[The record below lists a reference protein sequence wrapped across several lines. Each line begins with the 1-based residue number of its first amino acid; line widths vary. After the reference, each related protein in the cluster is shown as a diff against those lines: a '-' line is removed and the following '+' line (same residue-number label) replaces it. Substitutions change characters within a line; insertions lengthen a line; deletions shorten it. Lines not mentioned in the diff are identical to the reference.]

1 MSQRTPDQ
9 EFARYIKLALVAF
22 AICFI
27 YFIIA
32 DIRMPMTPQARVYH
46 QVTQISP
53 QINGPIN
60 EVLVKNNQTVKEGQ
74 VLFVIDETPY
84 LIALEKRTQPQTDI
98 DAIASPTLVHIPCV
112 GHQRILL
119 LPESDIHFAYSDV
132 AGVHVR
138 SLEQQA
144 DTQLTLKTLEE
155 RTALV
160 RCHRQYLVRLS
171 CVAEIKLLDN
181 GLATLL
187 MKTGDSVPVS
197 RRYLKKLKSLLTL

>member
-74 VLFVIDETPY
+74 VLFIIDETPY
-84 LIALEKRTQPQTDI
+84 LIALEKAQIDLANVELENAQI
-98 DAIASPTLVHIPCV
+98 DAKAEAIRAKIEAASAVYDERNNEFQRLNSLVQTKAV
-112 GHQRILL
+112 SQQNV
-119 LPESDIHFAYSDV
+119 DKAY
-132 AGVHVR
+132 A
-138 SLEQQA
+138 
-144 DTQLTLKTLEE
+144 QLKSAE
-155 RTALV
+155 
-160 RCHRQYLVRLS
+160 
-171 CVAEIKLLDN
+171 AEISALEADLNQQVCK
-181 GLATLL
+181 
-187 MKTGDSVPVS
+187 
-197 RRYLKKLKSLLTL
+197 R

>member
-60 EVLVKNNQTVKEGQ
+60 EVLGATVKET
-74 VLFVIDETPY
+74 I
-84 LIALEKRTQPQTDI
+84 
-98 DAIASPTLVHIPCV
+98 PTLVVMPSA
-112 GHQRILL
+112 
-119 LPESDIHFAYSDV
+119 P
-132 AGVHVR
+132 HVF
-138 SLEQQA
+138 EAMQA
-144 DTQLTLKTLEE
+144 
-155 RTALV
+155 A
-160 RCHRQYLVRLS
+160 
-171 CVAEIKLLDN
+171 
-181 GLATLL
+181 
-187 MKTGDSVPVS
+187 MVS
-197 RRYLKKLKSLLTL
+197 HG